1 MPINPKVDQLF
12 KQLDARMDKVDVK
25 IQTLKAQLKAKANKK
40 KAKKIVTPRR
50 VGLTTVAIA
59 RQLVLAV
66 LDVQLSQ

>member
-40 KAKKIVTPRR
+40 KAKKANKKKAKR
-50 VGLTTVAIA
+50 
-59 RQLVLAV
+59 
-66 LDVQLSQ
+66 